1 VAFQACKLLPAIVMR
16 ALTASCA
23 EVAMDIVILTIS
35 LTMIFLLIALIE
47 H

>member
-1 VAFQACKLLPAIVMR
+1 VAFQACKLLPVIVMR

-23 EVAMDIVILTIS
+23 EVVMDIVILTIS